1 MLIGEVVKEFVGE
14 VLVEAVL
21 VGKVLVVGVL
31 QWSLCKTTHWIA
43 ETVLLCRWS
52 LKTCNFVLI

>member
-1 MLIGEVVKEFVGE
+1 MLVGEVVREFVGE

-21 VGKVLVVGVL
+21 VGKVLVVGAL
-31 QWSLCKTTHWIA
+31 QWSFCKTNWIA